1 MIQKLL
7 HAFAAQETLALLE
20 KINATNSTYDS
31 SYQAADRL
39 LDRGKF
45 NFVERKLLAK
55 ALKKV
60 ARRETLVGAMNV
72 VVYNNVDGE
81 AHYHAKQS
89 IYNTAQRAALHGGE
103 SMYDP
108 ARLATLRGGA
118 IQGGILQSAAHNA
131 WERQLGQNSL
141 AAIQQNQLYAQQMGV
156 TKDQYGY
163 YGVNW

>member
-1 MIQKLL
+1 M
-7 HAFAAQETLALLE
+7 LE

-31 SYQAADRL
+31 SYQAADHLHR
-39 LDRGKF
+39 RGKF
-45 NFVERKLLAK
+45 NFVERKLLAT

-72 VVYNNVDGE
+72 VVYNNVEGSN
-81 AHYHAKQS
+81 AKQS
-89 IYNTAQRAALHGGE
+89 IYNTAQNAVLHGGE

-118 IQGGILQSAAHNA
+118 IQGGILQSAAQNA

-141 AAIQQNQLYAQQMGV
+141 AAIQQNQMYAQQLGV
-156 TKDQYGY
+156 LR
-163 YGVNW
+163 

>member
-7 HAFAAQETLALLE
+7 YAFAAQETLALLE

-72 VVYNNVDGE
+72 VVYNNIDGE

-89 IYNTAQRAALHGGE
+89 IYTTAQNAAL
-103 SMYDP
+103 
-108 ARLATLRGGA
+108 
-118 IQGGILQSAAHNA
+118 QGGILQSAAQNA
-131 WERQLGQNSL
+131 WERQLDQTSMLGQRQ
-141 AAIQQNQLYAQQMGV
+141 ARMYAQQ
-156 TKDQYGY
+156 
-163 YGVNW
+163 YGVLR

>member
-1 MIQKLL
+1 MD
-7 HAFAAQETLALLE
+7 
-20 KINATNSTYDS
+20 NTYDS

-45 NFVERKLLAK
+45 NFAERKLLAK

-72 VVYNNVDGE
+72 VVYNNIEGE
-81 AHYHAKQS
+81 AHYSHAKQN
-89 IYNTAQRAALHGGE
+89 IYITQPTTAL
-103 SMYDP
+103 
-108 ARLATLRGGA
+108 
-118 IQGGILQSAAHNA
+118 QGGILHSAAQNA
-131 WERQLGQNSL
+131 WERQLGQNNSL
-141 AAIQQNQLYAQQMGV
+141 TSIQRNQMYAQQMGV